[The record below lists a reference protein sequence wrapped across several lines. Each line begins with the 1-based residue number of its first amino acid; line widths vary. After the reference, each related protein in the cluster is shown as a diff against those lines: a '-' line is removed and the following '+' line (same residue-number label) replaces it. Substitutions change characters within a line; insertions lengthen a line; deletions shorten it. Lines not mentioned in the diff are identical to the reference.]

1 MFGQIRLDTSSK
13 DAQCSG
19 LFIVFLVG
27 IGRHQILVKILQR
40 HGNTYVFFFV
50 EDLQVFVEVLV
61 LTNLKMWIAWF
72 FKRSTLPRRWWP
84 QLRRV
89 SRRETSNQSMVWTND
104 LTKTEASWSLLRPVC
119 PRLRDFGIYL
129 SDSTRSRLCDW
140 KRFMNWAPNRGGTA
154 VIFGATPSNSLG
166 FSNLELVWDALRALP
181 RSL

>member
-1 MFGQIRLDTSSK
+1 MLNARLY
-13 DAQCSG
+13 C
-19 LFIVFLVG
+19 FLDG
-27 IGRHQILVKILQR
+27 DWEASNSVKILRR
-40 HGNTYVFFFV
+40 HGNTYVFFFRGRSPSFR
-50 EDLQVFVEVLV
+50 EFLV
-61 LTNLKMWIAWF
+61 LTNLKMWIASF

-129 SDSTRSRLCDW
+129 SDSTRSRLWDW
-140 KRFMNWAPNRGGTA
+140 KRFMNWAPNRGGTV
-154 VIFGATPSNSLG
+154 VIFGTTPSNSLG